1 MIARLLEL
9 LKYPSTYQGLV
20 ILLTVAGVTLS
31 PEQAAAI
38 TAAGAAVAGLLL
50 VFLSDADVK

>member
-1 MIARLLEL
+1 MLARLLEL
-9 LKYPSTYQGLV
+9 FKYPSTYQGLV

-38 TAAGAAVAGLLL
+38 TAAGAALVGLLK
-50 VFLSDADVK
+50 VFLSDVDVK